1 MREIKI
7 EPFNKLT
14 RTTCIILWEKKQNHQ
29 KYQIHRSQRLKETE
43 KNESILM
50 DFVKYAIQQRI
61 DRNNIL
67 NRLRCTKQII
77 FLVFFFRKK
86 HIKWYVTRTER
97 INTAHCSVIKL
108 QIIQLLHWKKIVVFM
123 FSELCLGFETVFV
136 DFTRKNTQRCAVHD
150 TLCIYSTISYVE
162 KNWF

>member
-14 RTTCIILWEKKQNHQ
+14 RTTCIILWIQKNKNHR

-77 FLVFFFRKK
+77 FPVFFQQK
-86 HIKWYVTRTER
+86 
-97 INTAHCSVIKL
+97 AHQMICN
-108 QIIQLLHWKKIVVFM
+108 Q
-123 FSELCLGFETVFV
+123 
-136 DFTRKNTQRCAVHD
+136 N
-150 TLCIYSTISYVE
+150 
-162 KNWF
+162 